1 MSQQEF
7 FSEEQDQDPR
17 ESQIQAEPYYW
28 STRPKSKTSDVPKNE
43 HPSTYE
49 ELMPPYSYQAQD
61 STPYLSQQKNS
72 AYRANTRQQRS
83 HWEFDGDAFEQ
94 GYRPYSAYT
103 MQWQVPAWARPQHNN
118 KHTLRTAIFLVLGV
132 LLIVPILKVMVFLL
146 AGIAVLFGVALF
158 AIILL
163 GIALA
168 FLVVFVSIA
177 FLLFAALGGGRVRP
191 WRRPN
196 FRPWQRSPWGW

>member
-1 MSQQEF
+1 
-7 FSEEQDQDPR
+7 
-17 ESQIQAEPYYW
+17 
-28 STRPKSKTSDVPKNE
+28 VPKNE

-49 ELMPPYSYQAQD
+49 DLMPPYSYQAQD

-72 AYRANTRQQRS
+72 TYRAYTRQQRS
-83 HWEFDGDAFEQ
+83 HWDSDGDAFEH
-94 GYRPYSAYT
+94 GYRPYSAYN
-103 MQWQVPAWARPQHNN
+103 MQWQVPVWARPQHNS